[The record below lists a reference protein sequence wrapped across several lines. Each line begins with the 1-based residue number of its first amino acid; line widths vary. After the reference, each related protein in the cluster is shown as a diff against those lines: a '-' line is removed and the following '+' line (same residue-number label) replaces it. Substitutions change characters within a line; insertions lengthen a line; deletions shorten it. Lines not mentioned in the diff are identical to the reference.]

1 MPQSYAAVVYA
12 FLQQGDIETAIA
24 VYAANRRAEVSS
36 EKSWAAL
43 TTALFSTRD
52 FERAVALFKL
62 VWLRA
67 INKNIIWL
75 DNNAFLT

>member
-1 MPQSYAAVVYA
+1 LPQSYAAVVYA

>member
-1 MPQSYAAVVYA
+1 LPQSYAAVVYA
-12 FLQQGDIETAIA
+12 FLQEGDIETAVA

-52 FERAVALFKL
+52 FERAVALLKL
-62 VWLRA
+62 VRL
-67 INKNIIWL
+67 NKLDQIIL
-75 DNNAFLT
+75 CFKNNALLT